1 LQEERR
7 KEGKEGIM
15 AKLEVVSDKNNRMT
29 FVLKN
34 SSPAYSNALRRI
46 MLTEVPVM
54 AIEEVEI
61 AKNSSAMY
69 DEVLAH
75 RLGLLPLTTDLES
88 YELPQSEEDITGRK
102 AKCTLAFTLK
112 EKGPKTV
119 YASDLKTGDPKVKP
133 VYPKM
138 PLVKLLKDQEVE
150 LTAIA
155 ILGKGVNHAKFSPGH
170 VWYNYESKLKIS
182 GKKDLVE
189 KYKEMYPPQIF
200 NKKGEIEEEL
210 ILKNNLV
217 DAVAHINEDLIK
229 VDYSDKDLVFQVE
242 SWGQLPCKK
251 MVEESL
257 NTFNAKLDELAKIIK

>member
-1 LQEERR
+1 
-7 KEGKEGIM
+7 M
-15 AKLEVVSDKNNRMT
+15 AKLEVVSDKNNKMT

-34 SSPAYSNALRRI
+34 SSPGYANALRRI
-46 MLTEVPVM
+46 ILTEVPVM

-75 RLGLLPLTTDLES
+75 RLGLLPLTTDLDS
-88 YELPQSEEDITGRK
+88 YELPESEEDITSRK
-102 AKCTLAFTLK
+102 AKCTLTFTLK

-138 PLVKLLKDQEVE
+138 PLVKLLKDQEIE
-150 LTAIA
+150 LTAVA
-155 ILGKGVNHAKFSPGH
+155 VLGKGEKHAKFSPGH

-182 GKKDLVE
+182 GKKELIE
-189 KYKEMYPPQIF
+189 KFKEMYPPQIF
-200 NKKGEIEEEL
+200 SKKGEIEEDL

-217 DAVAHINEDLIK
+217 DAVAHVNEDIVK
-229 VDYSDKDLVFQVE
+229 VDYSDKDFVFQIE
-242 SWGQLPCKK
+242 SWGQLPGKK
-251 MVEESL
+251 MVEVAL
-257 NTFNAKLDELAKIIK
+257 NVFNAKLDDLAKLAK